1 MHEPHHHV
9 WRVLASAQEGNLCV
23 DFPCSR
29 QMTKLTNSSRPFQLC
44 LGAVTVL
51 IAERHFNEIYETHV
65 CEIVLKMMESNVMFV
80 GT

>member
-9 WRVLASAQEGNLCV
+9 WRVLACQEGFLCV

-29 QMTKLTNSSRPFQLC
+29 QMTKLTGTNSSRPFQLC

-51 IAERHFNEIYETHV
+51 IAERHFNEIYETHE
-65 CEIVLKMMESNVMFV
+65 CEIV
-80 GT
+80 

>member
-9 WRVLASAQEGNLCV
+9 WRVLACQEGSTLCV

-51 IAERHFNEIYETHV
+51 IAERHFDEIYRYETHV
-65 CEIVLKMMESNVMFV
+65 CEIV
-80 GT
+80 